1 MGSLPTQRHLPL
13 HLWPGHHWCSLT
25 LGHRKA
31 WVPLQCLA
39 HPRPTAVP
47 PPAHLPLLRPALLSQ
62 GPQNSCPQACP
73 LRPLPGCPATPSSGM
88 FPKFPLLSGRWGS
101 KGRGVGPLWAGCTR
115 GEGTGSPQVLAAC
128 PLLGPAGLR
137 AGFSQVVAPEER
149 ARRAALLPQP
159 SWQAWPEPLPPQGS
173 APGLGSGC
181 EGGRQSVL
189 RPGCSTV
196 RSHSLLRWAL
206 CCGQRVA
213 PDGKPHVTPHACGSA
228 GRRLLA
234 TRLPAAGS
242 TFLQSGCVCPIATS
256 VSSSHL

>member
-39 HPRPTAVP
+39 HPRPAAVP
-47 PPAHLPLLRPALLSQ
+47 PPAHLPLMLRPALLSQ

-149 ARRAALLPQP
+149 AREPLSSRSPPGRPGRSLCLRRGALLVWVLVVRVGGRACCGLDVAPCVRTACSDGPCAVASASHQTESRTSRLTHAGP
-159 SWQAWPEPLPPQGS
+159 REEGSWRRGCLPP
-173 APGLGSGC
+173 APLF
-181 EGGRQSVL
+181 
-189 RPGCSTV
+189 CSPD
-196 RSHSLLRWAL
+196 AF
-206 CCGQRVA
+206 A
-213 PDGKPHVTPHACGSA
+213 P
-228 GRRLLA
+228 
-234 TRLPAAGS
+234 
-242 TFLQSGCVCPIATS
+242 
-256 VSSSHL
+256 